1 MWLKLTT
8 VVTSTIKFLERA
20 VHFLFYITIRR
31 VMKEKFIQNGKHTYQ
46 VNVGHGNAKISAT
59 QIINEVVV
67 EEIPKM
73 MSPDPIPYTHYVSRG
88 REKAIIDRIKKERI
102 LLLKGVGGIGKTTTA
117 KRIYELAKYEYDHV
131 AWITYDDNW
140 QTSVVNNL
148 FVSYFHF
155 GEHSSEKERY
165 KKIVECV
172 TNLQDE
178 QTLFVIDNF
187 NRINSAELD
196 EIRKLPV
203 DLLITTR
210 YNLTGISEEYV
221 DMMNP
226 EEGESLFYE
235 NYKRKEELTYRDKKD
250 INEIVKLSQGY
261 PLVIELIARAISYK
275 NVKIIDFLQELK
287 SKDYRIENID
297 LSADSDWNGRDVNEQ
312 LAEQLSKVYQL
323 SELNGQEAEFI
334 KIMSLL
340 PPLSIISYKD
350 IAKYVA
356 TECKEALI
364 TLDYRGWIKQTQEG
378 IIMHE
383 IVCESIYKYN
393 EFSYEECIR
402 MLDSLE
408 KDSKIGTEKDV
419 KATLKYAEYAYS
431 VISIMKNNSKF
442 CKHLFLKE
450 AALVF
455 KENGKY
461 EQAKELLDI
470 IITAYDAD
478 SEKDKLL
485 LSEFHNN
492 YSKILSME
500 SDMEKALQEAICAE
514 KMIDSMNKEK
524 DAQYAL
530 NHMIVKKTVAMDYAH
545 KKDYKTA
552 FKKMKEAL
560 CDIDEISEEEKCQIA
575 NLYSDYAR
583 LYLDVGDISGSIE
596 KYEET
601 IKKYNESKVSL
612 ESPWRFT
619 TYTNYANALVLN
631 KDWINA
637 NNYAFQALIGKYT
650 IYEEPNYAIANA
662 LLVLGN
668 IYKSEK
674 QLWDVADVF
683 YKKALKI
690 VRQESHPDKFCD
702 ILAGLAIVEQ
712 NMQYALQAYRILKME
727 EKKCDISTYIN
738 VMEVLILESPQE
750 VLDLGERALM
760 QYMEEENV
768 SSRQYLYAL
777 MGKAGYLLNKK
788 EIMETY
794 LDKAYEMEDKR
805 ALYFYEE
812 TKKIENSI
820 PMVKGEYEKKGMQD
834 MSERENNHTIIN
846 GVQINIGKDNAVIYA
861 QQNNGTVENELND
874 IVNEIMEQI
883 GNLEEEK
890 AKEIIDI
897 VEMSKEE
904 LEKEKPR
911 ESRLKNCLTLL
922 QSAMTIANGI
932 PKLIGNLKKLQELI
946 MQYL

>member
-1 MWLKLTT
+1 
-8 VVTSTIKFLERA
+8 
-20 VHFLFYITIRR
+20 
-31 VMKEKFIQNGKHTYQ
+31 MKEKFIQNGKHTYQ
-46 VNVGHGNAKISAT
+46 LNVGYGNAKISAM
-59 QIINEVVV
+59 QIRNEVVV

-73 MSPDPIPYTHYVSRG
+73 MSPDPVPYTHYVSRG
-88 REKAIIDRIKKERI
+88 REKAIIDRIKRERI
-102 LLLKGVGGIGKTTTA
+102 LLLNGVGGIGKTTTA
-117 KRIYELAKYEYDHV
+117 KRIYELAKHEYDHL
-131 AWITYDDNW
+131 AWITYKDNW
-140 QTSVVNNL
+140 QTSLVNNL

-165 KKIVECV
+165 NKIVECV
-172 TNLQDE
+172 TNLQDTH
-178 QTLFVIDNF
+178 TLFIIDNF
-187 NRINSAELD
+187 NRIDPAELD

-210 YNLTGISEEYV
+210 CNMTSVGKEYV
-221 DMMNP
+221 DIMNS
-226 EEGESLFYE
+226 EEGENLFYK
-235 NYKRKEELTYRDKKD
+235 NYKRKEELTYRDKRG

-261 PLVIELIARAISYK
+261 PLAIELIARAISYK
-275 NVKIIDFLQELK
+275 NEKITDFLQELE

-350 IAKYVA
+350 ITKYIA
-356 TECKEALI
+356 AECKDVLI
-364 TLDYRGWIKQTQEG
+364 TLDLRGWIKQTQEG

-393 EFSYEECIR
+393 EFSYEECIL
-402 MLDSLE
+402 MLDSIE
-408 KDSKIGTEKDV
+408 KDSKTGSEKDV

-431 VISIMKNNSKF
+431 VISIMKNNIKF

-450 AALVF
+450 AALSF

-470 IITAYDAD
+470 IVNVYDED

-485 LSEFHNN
+485 LSELHNN

-500 SDMEKALQEAICAE
+500 ADMENALQEAICAE
-514 KMIDSMNKEK
+514 KLIDSINGER
-524 DAQYAL
+524 DAQYVL
-530 NHMIVKKTVAMDYAH
+530 KHMIIKKTVAMDYAH

-552 FKKMKEAL
+552 FRKMKEAL
-560 CDIDEISEEEKCQIA
+560 CDIDDISEEETYQIA

-583 LYLDVGDISGSIE
+583 LHLDVGDVSGSIE
-596 KYEET
+596 KYKET
-601 IKKYNESKVSL
+601 IKKYNESKVSPK
-612 ESPWRFT
+612 SPWRFT

-637 NNYAFQALIGKYT
+637 NNYAFQALIGKYA
-650 IYEEPNYAIANA
+650 IYEEPNYAIANV

-690 VRQESHPDKFCD
+690 FRKEFHPDRYCNT
-702 ILAGLAIVEQ
+702 LAGLAIVEQ
-712 NMQYALQAYRILKME
+712 NTQYALQAYSILKTE
-727 EKKCDISTYIN
+727 EKKCDVSTYIN
-738 VMEVLILESPQE
+738 VMEALIIDKPKE

-768 SSRQYLYAL
+768 SSRQYLYVL

-820 PMVKGEYEKKGMQD
+820 PMIKDGYEKNEVQD

-846 GVQINIGKDNAVIYA
+846 GVQINFGKDNAVIYA
-861 QQNNGTVENELND
+861 QQNNGMAENKLHD
-874 IVNEIMEQI
+874 IVKEIMNQI

-904 LEKEKPR
+904 LEKENPR

-922 QSAMTIANGI
+922 KSAMTIANGI
-932 PKLIGNLKKLQELI
+932 PKLFENLKKLQELI